1 MNPMM
6 NPQRQQSFGRR
17 ATSAF
22 TRLLVALLILG
33 LGGAV
38 VFLLSQLNARTFTL
52 AQENG
57 QLVVM
62 KGRMLPTGSVPYRP
76 GDARLAD
83 TYAPIPIEGRDV
95 SSLLEQKFTE
105 RDELDRALFP
115 VLEGLSKPRVDSDK
129 PEQLEKGL
137 YYLRRAELLSGL
149 TEEQRRTL
157 ETMKADVAFYQ
168 ARQKLEE
175 ARRDV
180 TEALTQLKLAAE
192 SRNRNTQRAN
202 QMLTTVGPAA
212 QSLEKALR
220 AVDASLTGST
230 DLPAET
236 PRPAPAAEENPAT
249 PQPPA
254 GATTPA
260 APQPKPEVRSTDSET
275 QQRPTGTGQSGG
287 GGGGG
292 RPGGG
297 GGFFY

>member
-6 NPQRQQSFGRR
+6 NPQQNRPSFGRR

-22 TRLLVALLILG
+22 TRLLVTLLILG

-38 VFLLSQLNARTFTL
+38 AFLLSQLNARTFTL
-52 AQENG
+52 TLENG

-62 KGRMLPTGSVPYRP
+62 KGRLLPTGAVPYRP
-76 GDARLAD
+76 GDARLVD
-83 TYAPIPIEGRDV
+83 TYAPIAVEGRDV

-115 VLEGLSKPRVDSDK
+115 VLEGLARPKVQSDNS
-129 PEQLEKGL
+129 ELLEKGL

-157 ETMKADVAFYQ
+157 ETMKADVAFFQ

-180 TEALTQLKLAAE
+180 TEAMTQLKLAAE

-202 QMLTTVGPAA
+202 QLLSTVGPAA
-212 QSLEKALR
+212 QALEKALR
-220 AVDASLTGST
+220 AADASFGESSDASTSPETPIPPPAAQGQQPAPTQQVPGST
-230 DLPAET
+230 
-236 PRPAPAAEENPAT
+236 
-249 PQPPA
+249 
-254 GATTPA
+254 TTPT
-260 APQPKPEVRSTDSET
+260 APSQGMRTTDSET
-275 QQRPTGTGQSGG
+275 QQRPTGTEQ
-287 GGGGG
+287 
-292 RPGGG
+292 PGTGATR
-297 GGFFY
+297 

>member
-6 NPQRQQSFGRR
+6 NPQQNRPGFGRR

-22 TRLLVALLILG
+22 TRLLVTLLILG
-33 LGGAV
+33 LGAGV

-57 QLVVM
+57 HLVVL
-62 KGRMLPTGSVPYRP
+62 KGRMLPTGAAPFRP

-83 TYAPIPIEGRDV
+83 AYAPIPLEGRDV
-95 SSLLEQKFTE
+95 SSLTEQRFTE

-115 VLEGLSKPRVDSDK
+115 VLEGLARPRVQSDD
-129 PEQLEKGL
+129 PALLEKGL

-157 ETMKADVAFYQ
+157 ETMKADVAFFM

-202 QMLTTVGPAA
+202 QMLTAVGPAA
-212 QSLEKALR
+212 QALEKALR
-220 AVDASLTGST
+220 AVDASLAEPGST
-230 DLPAET
+230 
-236 PRPAPAAEENPAT
+236 PAPLGTPTSSPPAPEGQQTAPQQPGPEAAPPPAT
-249 PQPPA
+249 PQP
-254 GATTPA
+254 G
-260 APQPKPEVRSTDSET
+260 VRSSDSET
-275 QQRPTGTGQSGG
+275 QQRPQ
-287 GGGGG
+287 
-292 RPGGG
+292 
-297 GGFFY
+297 

>member
-1 MNPMM
+1 M
-6 NPQRQQSFGRR
+6 NPQQNRPSFGRR

-22 TRLLVALLILG
+22 TRLVVTLLILG

-38 VFLLSQLNARTFTL
+38 VFLLSQLNARTFSL
-52 AQENG
+52 NLENG

-62 KGRMLPTGSVPYRP
+62 KGRMLPTGAVPYRP
-76 GDARLAD
+76 GDARLTD
-83 TYAPIPIEGRDV
+83 TYAPIAVEGRDV

-115 VLEGLSKPRVDSDK
+115 VLEGLARPKVQSDE
-129 PEQLEKGL
+129 PALLEKGL

-157 ETMKADVAFYQ
+157 ETMKADVAFFQ

-202 QMLTTVGPAA
+202 QLLSTVGPAA
-212 QSLEKALR
+212 QALEKALR
-220 AVDASLTGST
+220 AVDASFGEPGGASTALETPIPPPAAQGQQTAPTQQAPGST
-230 DLPAET
+230 
-236 PRPAPAAEENPAT
+236 
-249 PQPPA
+249 
-254 GATTPA
+254 TTPA
-260 APQPKPEVRSTDSET
+260 APPQGTRATDSET
-275 QQRPTGTGQSGG
+275 QQRPTGTEQ
-287 GGGGG
+287 
-292 RPGGG
+292 PGTGTTR
-297 GGFFY
+297 

>member
-22 TRLLVALLILG
+22 TRLLVTLLILG

-57 QLVVM
+57 HLVVM

-76 GDARLAD
+76 GDARQAD
-83 TYAPIPIEGRDV
+83 TYAPIPLEGRDV

-115 VLEGLSKPRVDSDK
+115 VLEGLARPRVDSDE
-129 PEQLEKGL
+129 PGRLEKGL

-149 TEEQRRTL
+149 SEEQRRAL
-157 ETMKADVAFYQ
+157 ETMKADVAFFQ

-175 ARRDV
+175 ARQDV

-212 QSLEKALR
+212 QALEKALR
-220 AVDASLTGST
+220 AVDASLMGST
-230 DLPAET
+230 ST
-236 PRPAPAAEENPAT
+236 PSEMHLPAPAPEGQQAAPQQT
-249 PQPPA
+249 PETP
-254 GATTPA
+254 TPA
-260 APQPKPEVRSTDSET
+260 APRQEPGVRSTDSET
-275 QQRPTGTGQSGG
+275 QQRPTGTGQSSTG
-287 GGGGG
+287 
-292 RPGGG
+292 PEH
-297 GGFFY
+297 